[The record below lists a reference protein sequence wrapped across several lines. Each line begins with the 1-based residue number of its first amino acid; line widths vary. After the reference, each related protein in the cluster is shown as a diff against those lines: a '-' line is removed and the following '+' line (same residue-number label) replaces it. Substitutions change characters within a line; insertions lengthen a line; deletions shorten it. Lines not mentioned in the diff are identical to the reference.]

1 MRTPPFFA
9 WVSIPIFATALA
21 LGACDVGDVGDA
33 GGGLGSG
40 SGGLPDPGCAGPL
53 GAPRDPSTLT
63 ACCTDSVGGAHCL
76 PDDVIPSQLKG
87 FLSECPNGAG
97 ACVPDPFIE
106 TGGVYT
112 PKSCM
117 SLEGAAGVC
126 LSGCIPQ
133 VAQYLTLLPQDVC
146 ADDERCAP
154 CTNPLDNTN
163 TGACQISFSCD
174 GGGGGG
180 PSGGGGGPG
189 PATCPHQGPP
199 VIDPSTLT
207 SCGADAHCLPD
218 ALVPPAMASKLAA
231 CPDNTSMCVPD
242 VFIAAGGN
250 YIPATCHSVAGAEG
264 RCLSKVLP
272 DVQAKAT
279 LLPQDTCGANE
290 LCAPCYDPLS
300 GADTGACHLS
310 CDPGPGAGPTK
321 LPTCCTGRGTC
332 VPASAAGSQASQL
345 GQDSCPTA
353 TAGMD
358 QLVCAPDVFLM
369 PGYTPPSCDTGLLG
383 VLFGAQFK
391 PGVCLPDCIPAV
403 QNFLIGKGS
412 CQTDGDKCAP
422 CLNPLTGQPTGACPA
437 T

>member
-1 MRTPPFFA
+1 MA
-9 WVSIPIFATALA
+9 VLVLALPIFLFA
-21 LGACDVGDVGDA
+21 GGCDVGDIGAD
-33 GGGLGSG
+33 GNGLGSG
-40 SGGLPDPGCAGPL
+40 KGLPDPGCDGPL
-53 GAPRDPSTLT
+53 GKPRDPSALP

-76 PDDVIPSQLKG
+76 PSDVIPSQLKG
-87 FLSECPNGAG
+87 FLAECPSGG

-112 PKSCM
+112 PKACK
-117 SLEGAAGVC
+117 SLSNADGVC

-154 CTNPLDNTN
+154 CVNPLDGTT
-163 TGACQISFSCD
+163 TGACQISFACGQD
-174 GGGGGG
+174 PNGGD
-180 PSGGGGGPG
+180 GGGGGPG
-189 PATCPHQGPP
+189 PATCPHSGPP

-207 SCGADAHCLPD
+207 SCGADAHCLAD
-218 ALVPPAMASKLAA
+218 ALVPPAMAAKLAA
-231 CPDNTSMCVPD
+231 CPDNVSKCVPD

-279 LLPQDTCGANE
+279 LLPKDTCTDNE

-300 GADTGACHLS
+300 GMDTGACHLS

-321 LPTCCTGRGTC
+321 LPTCCDGRGTC
-332 VPASAAGSQASQL
+332 VPSSAAGDKASQL
-345 GQDSCPTA
+345 GQDSCPDA
-353 TAGMD
+353 MGGAD
-358 QLVCAPDVFLM
+358 QLICAPDVFLM
-369 PGYTPPSCDTGLLG
+369 PGYKPPACDTGLLG
-383 VLFGAQFK
+383 VLLGDKFK

-403 QNFLIGKGS
+403 SNFLIGRGDCADK
-412 CQTDGDKCAP
+412 GDKCAP
-422 CLNPLTGQPTGACPA
+422 CLNPLTGEPSGACDL
-437 T
+437 